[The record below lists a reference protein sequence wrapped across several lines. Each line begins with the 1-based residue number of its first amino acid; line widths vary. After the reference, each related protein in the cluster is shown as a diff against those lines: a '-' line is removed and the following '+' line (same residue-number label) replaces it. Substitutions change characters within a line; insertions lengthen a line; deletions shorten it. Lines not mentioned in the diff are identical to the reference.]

1 MFRSNLVN
9 IKNPMVAFV
18 AGAAGRNAPVW
29 AWAAAVTR
37 PFEDSTDDTTPPEV
51 LCRESGPGS
60 KFPEHGHLTGQLHA
74 VMVAVRYARANGA
87 DRLYVVEQDGRL
99 PDETTEMYK
108 TFRAWLEAHSENID
122 VAFLSRENLTSAPQ
136 RAMLD
141 RTARAARNALSAEA
155 RKTMKER

>member
-18 AGAAGRNAPVW
+18 AGAAGRNVPFW
-29 AWAAAVTR
+29 SWAAAVTR
-37 PFEDSTDDTTPPEV
+37 PFEDSTDGSKPPEV
-51 LCRESGPGS
+51 LYQESGFGT
-60 KFPEHGHLTGQLHA
+60 KFHEHGHLTGQLHA
-74 VMVAVRYARANGA
+74 IMTAVRYAKANGA

-108 TFRAWLEAHSENID
+108 TFRAWLETHAANID
-122 VAFLSRENLTSAPQ
+122 VAFLSRENLMSTPQ

-141 RTARAARNALSAEA
+141 GTARAARNALSAEA